1 MITVSQEDHRPAY
14 EQVREQLADQ
24 ILSGRLLPGHR
35 LPSVRQMAG
44 DLGIA
49 GGTVVRAYKE
59 LESDGLV
66 EATRTGFRVRQ
77 IQQIADATRSAAK
90 KYVDSLIPSGV
101 SLEEAMRA
109 VRVEWA
115 GKQNK

>member
-1 MITVSQEDHRPAY
+1 MITVNQEDHRPAY
-14 EQVREQLADQ
+14 EQVRERLADQ

-66 EATRTGFRVRQ
+66 EATRTGFRVKQ
-77 IQQIADATRSAAK
+77 IQQIADATRNAAK
-90 KYVDSLIPSGV
+90 KYVDSLGASGT
-101 SLEEAMRA
+101 SLDEAMRA
-109 VRVEWA
+109 VRVEWSA
-115 GKQNK
+115 KHGK